1 MERRNAGS
9 GSVRARTAFGS
20 LMSRLS
26 AVALP
31 GKSAKNSTICSSSKW
46 TTILTGKPQIS
57 RRSSRRTSGTRPSNT
72 PETLRG
78 GRNRRELSRQGH
90 RSAFSWKPVDGPW
103 LPFSLSGLPP
113 VSWFP
118 ATLFVLRANS
128 FPYFRLPHRIRI
140 SRLRTWTSI
149 RCRVPSLATVTS
161 RFLLLFIME
170 DETPGPECF
179 RAVNLTKRESVEPWV
194 FGQQGELSDWLT
206 GPYAGILSLLLCQQ
220 VEVRDSSSVPSWMD
234 PTPRIVGS
242 WAGDQVV
249 LISDISDRALW
260 MESYR
265 YRSIARDLAVTWNAM
280 VSPDRQIQ
288 QSFQ

>member
-1 MERRNAGS
+1 
-9 GSVRARTAFGS
+9 
-20 LMSRLS
+20 
-26 AVALP
+26 
-31 GKSAKNSTICSSSKW
+31 
-46 TTILTGKPQIS
+46 
-57 RRSSRRTSGTRPSNT
+57 
-72 PETLRG
+72 
-78 GRNRRELSRQGH
+78 
-90 RSAFSWKPVDGPW
+90 
-103 LPFSLSGLPP
+103 
-113 VSWFP
+113 
-118 ATLFVLRANS
+118 
-128 FPYFRLPHRIRI
+128 
-140 SRLRTWTSI
+140 
-149 RCRVPSLATVTS
+149 
-161 RFLLLFIME
+161 ME